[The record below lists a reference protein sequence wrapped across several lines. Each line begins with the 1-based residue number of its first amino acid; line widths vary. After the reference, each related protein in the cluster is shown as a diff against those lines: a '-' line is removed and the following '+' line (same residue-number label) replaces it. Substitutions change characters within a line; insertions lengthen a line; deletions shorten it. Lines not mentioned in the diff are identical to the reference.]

1 MESKASYNYDFLNNY
16 FSTKEFNFI
25 NNANSECQYIDT
37 IITKESNF
45 RDIII
50 DFISHLNDFISHS
63 TDNKNE
69 FLQLLTETQNIFEQI
84 NDSIKMLHN
93 LKLIYSEI
101 SDKIVR
107 LLIKIESNNDNS
119 INYESQIQEIKDLI
133 NKFEIEN
140 EDVKAK
146 VLLNDIKVETF
157 FQKSIVKKCL
167 SSLDIVYD
175 DSNHTNQNIHDNTFS
190 TENIDTVKDNNTLLV
205 SEKSGKVFL
214 PYTKSEIALYLEQ
227 YPNEYTS
234 LNDVIKKEFVLSLD
248 YYMKHPVIARFR
260 EAYSL
265 IRDRES
271 KSVIDAFKYALEFMF
286 RYELN
291 PVVIAAC
298 KTQEQLEDYISC
310 LEKNKLD
317 EFTDFEI
324 KFEINPF

>member
-1 MESKASYNYDFLNNY
+1 MESKSSYNYDFLNSY

-25 NNANSECQYIDT
+25 NNANLEYQNLDAV
-37 IITKESNF
+37 ITKESNS
-45 RDIII
+45 RDIVI
-50 DFISHLNDFISHS
+50 DFISHLNDFISNS

-69 FLQLLTETQNIFEQI
+69 FLQLLTEIQNIFEQI

-93 LKLIYSEI
+93 LKIIYSEI

-107 LLIKIESNNDNS
+107 LLIKIESS
-119 INYESQIQEIKDLI
+119 NYDSNHFENQIQEIKDLI

-146 VLLNDIKVETF
+146 VLLNDIKVDTF

-167 SSLDIVYD
+167 SSLDITYN
-175 DSNHTNQNIHDNTFS
+175 DSIYNNDNIYTK
-190 TENIDTVKDNNTLLV
+190 DTVEDNNSLLV

-214 PYTKSEIALYLEQ
+214 PYTKSEVALYLEQ

-271 KSVIDAFKYALEFMF
+271 KSIIDAFKYALEFMF

-291 PVVIAAC
+291 PVIIAAC
-298 KTQEQLEDYISC
+298 KTQEQLENYMSC
-310 LEKNKLD
+310 LEKNKLY
-317 EFTDFEI
+317 EFNDFEI

>member
-1 MESKASYNYDFLNNY
+1 M
-16 FSTKEFNFI
+16 
-25 NNANSECQYIDT
+25 
-37 IITKESNF
+37 
-45 RDIII
+45 
-50 DFISHLNDFISHS
+50 
-63 TDNKNE
+63 
-69 FLQLLTETQNIFEQI
+69 QLLTEIQNIFEQI

-93 LKLIYSEI
+93 LKIIYSEI

-107 LLIKIESNNDNS
+107 LLIKIESS
-119 INYESQIQEIKDLI
+119 NYDSNHFENQIQEIKDLI

-146 VLLNDIKVETF
+146 VLLNDIKVDTF

-167 SSLDIVYD
+167 SSLDITYN
-175 DSNHTNQNIHDNTFS
+175 DSIYNNDNIYTK
-190 TENIDTVKDNNTLLV
+190 DTVEDNNSLLV

-214 PYTKSEIALYLEQ
+214 PYTKSEVALYLEQ

-271 KSVIDAFKYALEFMF
+271 KSIIDAFKYALEFMF

-291 PVVIAAC
+291 PVIIAAC
-298 KTQEQLEDYISC
+298 KTQEQLENYMSC

-317 EFTDFEI
+317 EFNDFEI

>member
-1 MESKASYNYDFLNNY
+1 MESKSSYNYDFLNSY

-25 NNANSECQYIDT
+25 NNANLEYQNLDAV
-37 IITKESNF
+37 ITKESNS
-45 RDIII
+45 RDIVI
-50 DFISHLNDFISHS
+50 DFISHLNDFISNS

-69 FLQLLTETQNIFEQI
+69 FLQLLTEIQNIFEQI

-93 LKLIYSEI
+93 LKIGVRIIYSEI

-107 LLIKIESNNDNS
+107 LLIKIESS
-119 INYESQIQEIKDLI
+119 NYDSNHFENQIQEIKDLI

-146 VLLNDIKVETF
+146 VLLNDIKVDTF

-167 SSLDIVYD
+167 SSLDITYN
-175 DSNHTNQNIHDNTFS
+175 DSIYNNDNIYTK
-190 TENIDTVKDNNTLLV
+190 DTVEDNNSLLV

-214 PYTKSEIALYLEQ
+214 PYTKSEVALYLEQ

-271 KSVIDAFKYALEFMF
+271 KSIIDAFKYALEFMF

-291 PVVIAAC
+291 PVIIAAC
-298 KTQEQLEDYISC
+298 KTQEQLENYMSC

-317 EFTDFEI
+317 EFNDFEI

>member
-1 MESKASYNYDFLNNY
+1 MESKSSYNYDFLNSY

-25 NNANSECQYIDT
+25 NNANLEYQNLDAV
-37 IITKESNF
+37 ITKESNS
-45 RDIII
+45 RDIVI
-50 DFISHLNDFISHS
+50 DFISHLNDFISNS

-69 FLQLLTETQNIFEQI
+69 FLQLLTEIQNIFEQI

-93 LKLIYSEI
+93 LKIIYSEI

-107 LLIKIESNNDNS
+107 LLIKIESS
-119 INYESQIQEIKDLI
+119 NYDSNHFENQIQEIKDLI

-146 VLLNDIKVETF
+146 VLLNDIKVDTF

-167 SSLDIVYD
+167 SSLDSTYN
-175 DSNHTNQNIHDNTFS
+175 DSIYNNDNIYTK
-190 TENIDTVKDNNTLLV
+190 DTVEDNNSLLV

-214 PYTKSEIALYLEQ
+214 PYTKSEVALYLEQ

-271 KSVIDAFKYALEFMF
+271 KSIIDAFKYALEFMF

-291 PVVIAAC
+291 PVIIAAC
-298 KTQEQLEDYISC
+298 KTQEQLENYMSC

-317 EFTDFEI
+317 EFNDFEI